1 MIPYRKWLIGLITIL
16 SFTFTGAAVAENA
29 SYPDKP
35 VRLIVPYAPGG
46 GTDSMARA
54 LAQKLSGI
62 WNQKVIVDNRP
73 GASESIAASLVAR
86 SPSDGYTLLFAS
98 DSTFQLN
105 PLLYNRL
112 SYDPDKD
119 LVPITRFAMSPFA
132 LFVNAKTPVNSF
144 EEFIEYAKKNRGNTF
159 YGSYGVA
166 NSTNLGLSWISKQFD
181 LDMVHVPFAGQGPA
195 MLGLL
200 GGEIQ
205 ILFGNIIP
213 SSIGF
218 IDKGQVKVLVVSGEK
233 RLSNAPDVPT
243 FRELGYDN
251 LDTGY
256 TLGIA
261 APAGVSQEVQKE
273 IFEAVK
279 TAAKDPDLIKYAA
292 ESLSIHLF
300 SETSEQYRDF
310 IMESRKVLQQR
321 IDAAGLDKLD
331 AEG

>member
-1 MIPYRKWLIGLITIL
+1 MIPYRNWLIGLFTIL
-16 SFTFTGAAVAENA
+16 SFTIAGGALAREG

-46 GTDSMARA
+46 GTDGMARA

-62 WNQKVIVDNRP
+62 WKQKVIVDNRP

-86 SPSDGYTLLFAS
+86 SPADGYTLLFAS

-105 PLLYNRL
+105 PLLYNHL
-112 SYDPDKD
+112 TYNPDKD
-119 LVPITRFAMSPFA
+119 LAPITRFAMSPFA
-132 LFVNAKTPVNSF
+132 LFVNAETPVNSF
-144 EEFIEYAKKNRGNTF
+144 KEFVEYAKKNRGKTF

-166 NSTNLGLSWISKQFD
+166 NSTNLGLSWLSRQFD

-218 IDKGQVKVLVVSGEK
+218 INKGQVKVLVVSGEK

-243 FRELGYDN
+243 FRELGFDN

-261 APAGVSQEVQKE
+261 APAAVSPEVRKE
-273 IFEAVK
+273 IFEAVA
-279 TAAKDPDLIKYAA
+279 TAVKGPDLIKYAA
-292 ESLSIHLF
+292 ESLSIQLF
-300 SETSEQYRDF
+300 SETPAQYHDF
-310 IMESRKVLQQR
+310 IMESRRILQQR

-331 AEG
+331 S

>member
-1 MIPYRKWLIGLITIL
+1 MIPYRKWLIGLCAIL
-16 SFTFTGAAVAENA
+16 GFTMGGGAFSQEAE
-29 SYPDKP
+29 YPVKP

-54 LAQKLSGI
+54 LAKKLSDI
-62 WNQKVIVDNRP
+62 WQQKVIVDNRP
-73 GASESIAASLVAR
+73 GASESIAASLVSR
-86 SPSDGYTLLFAS
+86 SPADGYTLLFAS

-105 PLLYNRL
+105 PLLYNQL

-132 LFVNAKTPVNSF
+132 LFINAETPVDSF
-144 EEFIEYAKKNRGNTF
+144 AEFIEYAKDNKGKTF

-166 NSTNLGLSWISKQFD
+166 NSTNLGLSWISRQFD
-181 LDMVHVPFAGQGPA
+181 LDMTHVPFAGQGPA

-218 IDKGQVKVLVVSGEK
+218 IEKRQVKVLVVSGDQ
-233 RLSNAPDVPT
+233 RLVNAPDVPT

-261 APAGVSQEVQKE
+261 APAGVEPAVQKA
-273 IFEAVK
+273 IFEAVRE
-279 TAAKDPDLIKYAA
+279 AVKDPELVKYSA

-310 IMESRKVLQQR
+310 IQESRRILQER
-321 IDAAGLDKLD
+321 IDAAGLEKLD
-331 AEG
+331 S